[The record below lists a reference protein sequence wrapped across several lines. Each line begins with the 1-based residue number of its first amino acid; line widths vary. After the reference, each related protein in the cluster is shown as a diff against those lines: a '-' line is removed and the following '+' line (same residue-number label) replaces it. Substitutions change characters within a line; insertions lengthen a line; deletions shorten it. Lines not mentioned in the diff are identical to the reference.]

1 MISDYNDGDEADNF
15 FFKTVISRGI
25 KDIDKLKCKYWKNEI
40 DLAVGDTY
48 NLTRDYRAYC
58 F

>member
-1 MISDYNDGDEADNF
+1 MGMKQIFF
-15 FFKTVISRGI
+15 FFKTLISRGI